1 MARRKAVEAD
11 YSNEQTVVVD
21 CVGEQRET
29 AVIDYANDL
38 HEATGTLDKAIWV
51 GGILIDLTNPIA
63 TNEQEREAG
72 LAWNA
77 DSIVKGVGVLTDYL
91 FQLREELS
99 ALEKRLEEHDN

>member
-1 MARRKAVEAD
+1 MARRKAVEVD
-11 YSNEQTVVVD
+11 YSNEQ
-21 CVGEQRET
+21 QET

-91 FQLREELS
+91 FQLRGELS
-99 ALEKRLEEHDN
+99 ALEKRFEEHEN